1 MTADFLH
8 GSPYARSSRQNDED
22 SVSMLSPMGATSPEQ
37 PSPINRRKSSSE
49 DGMSQRTPSW
59 LIPSA
64 EPQESTIYE
73 QHQVSSPTL
82 TMGYSV
88 LGNSARSQSPYQE
101 QVAWANS
108 TQFRSTPAASK
119 PQMVQTTF
127 VATDDEI
134 PLPPRKYF
142 RHPRHMLEPWMTGV
156 WMRFP
161 WWAAGALFLFLLLTG
176 ASAGI
181 LLASHGTTMGD
192 WKIGHDNAQPHVYIS
207 IFEMIMNFLILFA
220 LVNGVV
226 IRFWRQLL
234 QGTTLDS
241 IHDTYES
248 MSLWH
253 AVKRIARLRFNI
265 VAVACL
271 LASLSLARGPLFH
284 RALTITED
292 YHKSFGGVVDLKIAP
307 YPLADFFTNNE
318 PDPIKQGGVSPIF
331 ADLVKDLGV
340 GNSLAYEQ
348 PASCGDYCTG
358 VVKGYTFKAACTS
371 TVRHIDLNTILHEC
385 KACTTEQCRNDC
397 EFRKI
402 RSLSSTFFS
411 TSYEPADDS
420 LTLTSTHKNTRS
432 CGGDIQFQT
441 CTLTQAKSDVPFVI
455 TNGTID
461 RRTDVPNSELY
472 DEVLSNDDAFMATYW
487 PLALNTIFPSVSVN
501 VSASSDFSK
510 LDYTK
515 CVQSWNM
522 KNSTGSLNS
531 SSTTTTCSNS
541 PVGSALLTND
551 PSTVYAARYEA
562 STDEDPL
569 CGTTWTDPMPDMIQT
584 MQNLAF
590 RTTVAMTTAPDSLFA
605 PELTGAALADLRSNW
620 TQRVPIT
627 GYRTLPVYQ
636 TSPLLV
642 ALGVALSLIGVVAVI
657 PLYYGFW
664 EMGRKVSMNPLEI
677 ARAFGAPVME
687 DLDGNTTSDMISVE
701 RGGMA
706 IKYGA
711 LDRYGEQKKLR
722 VEESGKFTVRMP
734 WQGEIFG

>member
-1 MTADFLH
+1 
-8 GSPYARSSRQNDED
+8 
-22 SVSMLSPMGATSPEQ
+22 
-37 PSPINRRKSSSE
+37 
-49 DGMSQRTPSW
+49 MSQRTPSW
-59 LIPSA
+59 LISAA
-64 EPQESTIYE
+64 EPQESAPYE
-73 QHQVSSPTL
+73 QRQVPSPTL

-88 LGNSARSQSPYQE
+88 FGNIARSQSPYQE

-127 VATDDEI
+127 LATDDET
-134 PLPPRKYF
+134 PPPPSKYF
-142 RHPRHMLEPWMTGV
+142 RHPRHMLEPWITGV

-161 WWAAGALFLFLLLTG
+161 WLGSGALLLIVLLTG

-181 LLASHGTTMGD
+181 LLASHGTTMED
-192 WKIGHDNAQPHVYIS
+192 WRIGHDNAQPHVYIS
-207 IFEMIMNFLILFA
+207 VFEIMMNFLILFA
-220 LVNGVV
+220 LVDGVV

-248 MSLWH
+248 MYLWP

-265 VAVACL
+265 VAVACI
-271 LASLSLARGPLFH
+271 LASMSLARGPLFH

-292 YHKSFGGVVDLKIAP
+292 YHKSFGGTLNLKIAP
-307 YPLADFFTNNE
+307 HPLADLFTYNE
-318 PDPIKQGGVSPIF
+318 SDPIKQGGVSPIF
-331 ADLVKDLGV
+331 AGLVKGLGV

-358 VVKGYTFKAACTS
+358 VARGYTFKAACTS
-371 TVRHIDLNTILHEC
+371 SVRQIDLNTILHEC
-385 KACTTEQCRNDC
+385 KACTTEQCRSDC
-397 EFRKI
+397 EFRKTT
-402 RSLSSTFFS
+402 SLSSTFFS
-411 TSYEPADDS
+411 TSFEPTNDS
-420 LTLTSTHKNTRS
+420 LILTSIHKNKKS
-432 CGGDIQFQT
+432 CGGDIQVQT
-441 CTLTQAKSDVPFVI
+441 CTLTQAKSDIPFVI
-455 TNGTID
+455 ANGTID
-461 RRTDVPNSELY
+461 RRFDVANSEVY
-472 DEVLSNDDAFMATYW
+472 HETSPTDDVFMGTYW
-487 PLALNTIFPSVSVN
+487 PLALNTLFPSVSVN

-510 LDYTK
+510 LQYTR

-522 KNSTGSLNS
+522 KESTGSLNA

-541 PVGSALLTND
+541 TVDPALFTND
-551 PSTVYAARYEA
+551 PSTVYAAKYEA

-569 CGTTWTDPMPDMIQT
+569 CGTTWTDPMPDMIHA

-590 RTTVAMTTAPDSLFA
+590 RTTVAMATAPDSLFA
-605 PELTGAALADLRSNW
+605 PALAGAALADLRSAW
-620 TQRVPIT
+620 TQRIPIT
-627 GYRTLPVYQ
+627 GYRTLPVYH

-642 ALGVALSLIGVVAVI
+642 ALGIAVSLIGVVAVI

-687 DLDGNTTSDMISVE
+687 DLDGNITRDMICVE
-701 RGGMA
+701 RGGMGV
-706 IKYGA
+706 KYGA

-722 VEESGKFTVRMP
+722 VEESGKATVRMP